1 MLLFCFLTGPVQ
13 LRVRCDD
20 PNSVALNTL
29 QFSLFPPLTILS
41 MKSYG
46 RYLLVDDDTV
56 TAIDTP
62 EAAKVELCMEDA
74 NVSKLDYILISAS
87 HCTIYL
93 RIHWSPRSQRVCVVV
108 VLIGAAHCA
117 FSESLK

>member
-1 MLLFCFLTGPVQ
+1 MLLFCFLAGPVQ

-20 PNSVALNTL
+20 PDSVALNTL
-29 QFSLFPPLTILS
+29 QVSLFPPLTILS
-41 MKSYG
+41 MKSCG

-93 RIHWSPRSQRVCVVV
+93 RIHWSPRSQCVCVVV

-117 FSESLK
+117 SSESLK

>member
-20 PNSVALNTL
+20 QNAVALNTL
-29 QFSLFPPLTILS
+29 QFSLFPPLIILS
-41 MKSYG
+41 IRSYG

-108 VLIGAAHCA
+108 VLIRAAHCTS
-117 FSESLK
+117 SESLK